1 MIFRP
6 TPTLM
11 SGDRCKGY
19 NETSPC
25 MEVKSYGREEN
36 REDESGRGAG

>member
-6 TPTLM
+6 NGILM
-11 SGDRCKGY
+11 SGGRCKGHT
-19 NETSPC
+19 ETSPC

-36 REDESGRGAG
+36 REDEPGRGAG